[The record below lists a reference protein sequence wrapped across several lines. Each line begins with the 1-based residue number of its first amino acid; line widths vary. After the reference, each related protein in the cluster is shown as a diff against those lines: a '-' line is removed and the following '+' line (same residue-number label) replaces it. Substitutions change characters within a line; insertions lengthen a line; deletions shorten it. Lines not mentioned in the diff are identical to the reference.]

1 MARFKG
7 KVVLI
12 SGAARGQGAAEAC
25 LLVAEGAKVVLGD
38 VLEAEGQALA
48 QELGPNAQFL
58 RLDVAEEADWARAVA
73 VAEAHGPLN
82 GLVNNAGIYVPKLMM
97 ETDAA
102 LFERH
107 MRVNQ
112 LGCFLGM
119 KAVVPAL
126 ERAGGGSIVNISST
140 AGLRGSPRA
149 FAYSATKWALR
160 GMTKSAA
167 LELAPRSIRV
177 NSVHPGPIATPMLD
191 VRSSEENAAR
201 LTSVPMGRQGT
212 ADEVARLVLFLLS
225 DDSGYMTGAEVTVD
239 GGATL

>member
-48 QELGPNAQFL
+48 QKLGPNAQFL

-73 VAEAHGPLN
+73 VAEAHGPLS

-112 LGCFLGM
+112 LGCFL
-119 KAVVPAL
+119 A
-126 ERAGGGSIVNISST
+126 
-140 AGLRGSPRA
+140 
-149 FAYSATKWALR
+149 
-160 GMTKSAA
+160 
-167 LELAPRSIRV
+167 
-177 NSVHPGPIATPMLD
+177 
-191 VRSSEENAAR
+191 
-201 LTSVPMGRQGT
+201 
-212 ADEVARLVLFLLS
+212 
-225 DDSGYMTGAEVTVD
+225 
-239 GGATL
+239 